1 MSPKTSASILHSYW
15 TPQCCEVHNIQTFF
29 MKLVGESPSEN
40 YPAWSVS
47 TLEHLC
53 HDPRSNKFCTQ
64 KMMCTSLV
72 SRPPSKEERRFG
84 GSGYELHSHYP
95 SLSFFV
101 SLPSPSGLPD
111 PPCSTAG
118 VLSPGSSG
126 TGTLPN
132 LSGHQLHPNCMWA
145 THLITCLWTLR
156 TNSVDDGTL
165 TELVALFPDC
175 SRLQLFHHLQ
185 EVSLPVRIWN
195 HYHKCQGYWH
205 QSLVS
210 TTVQYAKMEGGA
222 WEILCAVMS
231 SKQRVDTREWCPI
244 VVTHRL
250 CVDQPRI
257 YQTISCIVFAFWTF
271 WSLVLGQD
279 TRKKGLEILCRVPP
293 PMFLPISASYHRAH
307 NCWYSWQSCHTS

>member
-1 MSPKTSASILHSYW
+1 MRTTS
-15 TPQCCEVHNIQTFF
+15 F
-29 MKLVGESPSEN
+29 
-40 YPAWSVS
+40 
-47 TLEHLC
+47 
-53 HDPRSNKFCTQ
+53 
-64 KMMCTSLV
+64 V
-72 SRPPSKEERRFG
+72 SRLPSRRVCK
-84 GSGYELHSHYP
+84 SHSHYP

-101 SLPSPSGLPD
+101 SLHSPSGLPD

-132 LSGHQLHPNCMWA
+132 LSGHQLHPNCMWV
-145 THLITCLWTLR
+145 THLVTCLWTLR
-156 TNSVDDGTL
+156 TNSVDDETL

-175 SRLQLFHHLQ
+175 SAF
-185 EVSLPVRIWN
+185 SCFI
-195 HYHKCQGYWH
+195 
-205 QSLVS
+205 
-210 TTVQYAKMEGGA
+210 AFKMQKWRGKA
-222 WEILCAVMS
+222 REILCAVMS
-231 SKQRVDTREWCPI
+231 GKQKVDTREWCPI

-279 TRKKGLEILCRVPP
+279 TRKKGFEILCWVPP